1 MTQYILV
8 PKIFESVEAPSSFAN
23 AVMTT
28 IMDNFDAL
36 SDTFEDSRTRL
47 IADVFSITSNELK
60 TGWFAG
66 EATRVQAVKDDAL
79 KMAGDNSYQIDI
91 RV

>member
-1 MTQYILV
+1 MARLSNTLS
-8 PKIFESVEAPSSFAN
+8 E
-23 AVMTT
+23 MTT

-36 SDTFEDSRTRL
+36 SATFEDSRTRL
-47 IADVFSITSNELK
+47 MADVFSITSNELK

-91 RV
+91 GV